1 MCPTFSYQ
9 LHCSCSRDVPVL
21 FHALLT
27 TRCLAILM
35 LILHLEDYSTTRESS
50 SITPYPDP
58 LPRTLRESGDI
69 KPPHRKH
76 KSDLK
81 PQERFYLDFQ
91 NKHMSHYHY
100 GLNTDTRGFVHKFL
114 IDAALSHDALL
125 QAIISFAAYHHAIQS
140 PDGKLQDFLKP
151 YSEALRLLR
160 QSLANGKPPDVGDL
174 LTMLQLSALE
184 VWSAV
189 T

>member
-1 MCPTFSYQ
+1 
-9 LHCSCSRDVPVL
+9 
-21 FHALLT
+21 
-27 TRCLAILM
+27 M
-35 LILHLEDYSTTRESS
+35 LYMQDYPTTRESS

-58 LPRTLRESGDI
+58 LPRTLRDSGDS

-125 QAIISFAAYHHAIQS
+125 QAIISFAAYHHAVQS

-151 YSEALRLLR
+151 YSEALKLLR
-160 QSLANGKPPDVGDL
+160 QGLANGKPPDVGDL

-184 VWSAV
+184 VWH
-189 T
+189 TRILGEEIQD